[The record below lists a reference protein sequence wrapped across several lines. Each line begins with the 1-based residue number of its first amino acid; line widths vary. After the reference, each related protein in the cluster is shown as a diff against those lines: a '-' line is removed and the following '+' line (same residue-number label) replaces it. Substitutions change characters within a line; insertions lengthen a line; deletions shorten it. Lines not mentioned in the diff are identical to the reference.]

1 MDAKTK
7 KMVNALN
14 EALEH
19 ELGAIIRYLHHSFL
33 VMGPNRAP
41 LVAFLRARAKD
52 SLDHAVQLGE
62 KVTALGGHPTVKI
75 AEHME
80 EGDQTVE
87 QILKEELEAERKSFE
102 IYVKRLPLFRENLPL
117 EFMMQQFIIEE
128 NEHIESLEKLLRKE

>member
-1 MDAKTK
+1 MDAKTQ
-7 KMVNALN
+7 KMVDALN

-33 VMGPNRAP
+33 VMGPSRDP
-41 LVAFLRARAKD
+41 LVSFLRARAKD
-52 SLDHAVQLGE
+52 SVNHAIQLGE

-80 EGDQTVE
+80 AGSQSVTE
-87 QILKEELEAERKSFE
+87 ILQEELDAEKKSFDV
-102 IYVKRLPLFRENLPL
+102 YVKRLPLFQSNLPL

-128 NEHIESLEKLLRKE
+128 NEHIESLEKLLRKD